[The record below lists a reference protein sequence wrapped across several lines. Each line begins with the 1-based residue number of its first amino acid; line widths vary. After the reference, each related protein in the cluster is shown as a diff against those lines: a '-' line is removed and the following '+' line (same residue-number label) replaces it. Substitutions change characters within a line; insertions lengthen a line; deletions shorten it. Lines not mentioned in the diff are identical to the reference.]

1 MLQNQTLS
9 AIISSL
15 RAFDLFSDTLDI
27 LIISF
32 VFYQLIQFARKSRA
46 GQLVK
51 GIALLIL
58 FYGFAVLL
66 DLRTVT
72 WVLNNVVTVA
82 FTAAVVIFQP
92 ELRRALERMGQTTVW
107 ANRLFG
113 NRRTDP
119 SLRGVWQSAVVA
131 ICDAAEQ
138 LSDTRTGALM
148 VLERRNN
155 LDEIIRTGTP
165 MHADVIPE
173 MLGTIFYEGTPL
185 HDGAVVIRDG
195 VIVAA
200 GCVLPLS
207 NNLDMGK
214 DMGTRHRAGL
224 GMSENS
230 DAIVVVVSEE
240 TGIIS
245 LAKNGVLIRRLDRQ
259 NLFNLLQEEVVPPEE
274 TEEDNESVLKKL
286 LRKGGNAPQ
295 GRKSLMDNRVV
306 SILMAL
312 ACGLATW
319 LVVTIYIDPQGS
331 TTIRDVPINYANSA
345 TTYTNQGLDIV
356 ERPDISG
363 VTVRVEGNITSIG
376 KMTSSDIMVYPSYS
390 GVSGA
395 GKVTLRLQARVTN
408 TTDYSGNIKCTV
420 EKPYDTIDVVFDEV
434 SEKTV
439 PVTVDASAV
448 SIADGYMLN
457 KTSAVPAEITLRGPT
472 SELDQISQVVAP
484 VLSDDALA
492 DTTTTPSTLELRDE
506 NGNTITPQYTTM
518 DSDSANVTLTIYQVR
533 ELPLEVDFIGVP
545 NGFDTSS
552 LHYTLSQQKLRV
564 AGPARTVSAL
574 ESLTVTDF
582 DLAREFEMDRDY
594 QRLIE
599 LPAGVVSLDGVTNV
613 TLSFNTTDMAS
624 TTLNISNIRLVNVP
638 SNYDMEIL
646 SSLVSGVELYGP
658 KDEIE
663 ELSADSVVAQI
674 DCQSISLTVGQQT
687 IPVTIQ
693 IPSSTRIFATG
704 SYTVQCEVTAK

>member
-1 MLQNQTLS
+1 MPKPN
-9 AIISSL
+9 
-15 RAFDLFSDTLDI
+15 
-27 LIISF
+27 
-32 VFYQLIQFARKSRA
+32 
-46 GQLVK
+46 
-51 GIALLIL
+51 
-58 FYGFAVLL
+58 
-66 DLRTVT
+66 
-72 WVLNNVVTVA
+72 
-82 FTAAVVIFQP
+82 
-92 ELRRALERMGQTTVW
+92 
-107 ANRLFG
+107 
-113 NRRTDP
+113 
-119 SLRGVWQSAVVA
+119 
-131 ICDAAEQ
+131 
-138 LSDTRTGALM
+138 
-148 VLERRNN
+148 
-155 LDEIIRTGTP
+155 
-165 MHADVIPE
+165 
-173 MLGTIFYEGTPL
+173 
-185 HDGAVVIRDG
+185 
-195 VIVAA
+195 
-200 GCVLPLS
+200 
-207 NNLDMGK
+207 
-214 DMGTRHRAGL
+214 
-224 GMSENS
+224 
-230 DAIVVVVSEE
+230 
-240 TGIIS
+240 
-245 LAKNGVLIRRLDRQ
+245 
-259 NLFNLLQEEVVPPEE
+259 
-274 TEEDNESVLKKL
+274 
-286 LRKGGNAPQ
+286 NAPQ

-613 TLSFNTTDMAS
+613 TLSFDTTDMAS

-663 ELSADSVVAQI
+663 ELSAKYGLDVQLDKLITEISVGEQQRTEILKALYHGAELLILDEPSAALTDIEVEGLFAIMHKLIGEGKSIIFISHKMREVLRISDRITILRLGKVVGTVNRADTDGQKLANLMIGKELTESQYEKIDASGAEVVAELDHVDFNKESKHSGLSDLSLKIHAGEIVGVAGVDGNGQTQLAQLI
-674 DCQSISLTVGQQT
+674 TGVLAPDAGEVHLKGKRVAVFDPNGFIEHGVCHVPEDRNLQGLIGDMSIAENLVLKDADDARFSKGHGLLLKKRAIGDYARRMAEKYDVRCTSVDQSVRSLSGGNQQKV
-687 IPVTIQ
+687 ILARELENDPALLVMAH
-693 IPSSTRIFATG
+693 PTRLGYRRDELCA
-704 SYTVQCEVTAK
+704 

>member
-1 MLQNQTLS
+1 MPKPN
-9 AIISSL
+9 
-15 RAFDLFSDTLDI
+15 
-27 LIISF
+27 
-32 VFYQLIQFARKSRA
+32 
-46 GQLVK
+46 
-51 GIALLIL
+51 
-58 FYGFAVLL
+58 
-66 DLRTVT
+66 
-72 WVLNNVVTVA
+72 
-82 FTAAVVIFQP
+82 
-92 ELRRALERMGQTTVW
+92 
-107 ANRLFG
+107 
-113 NRRTDP
+113 
-119 SLRGVWQSAVVA
+119 
-131 ICDAAEQ
+131 
-138 LSDTRTGALM
+138 
-148 VLERRNN
+148 
-155 LDEIIRTGTP
+155 
-165 MHADVIPE
+165 
-173 MLGTIFYEGTPL
+173 
-185 HDGAVVIRDG
+185 
-195 VIVAA
+195 
-200 GCVLPLS
+200 
-207 NNLDMGK
+207 
-214 DMGTRHRAGL
+214 
-224 GMSENS
+224 
-230 DAIVVVVSEE
+230 
-240 TGIIS
+240 
-245 LAKNGVLIRRLDRQ
+245 
-259 NLFNLLQEEVVPPEE
+259 
-274 TEEDNESVLKKL
+274 
-286 LRKGGNAPQ
+286 NAPQ

-395 GKVTLRLQARVTN
+395 GKVTLRLQARVT
-408 TTDYSGNIKCTV
+408 
-420 EKPYDTIDVVFDEV
+420 
-434 SEKTV
+434 
-439 PVTVDASAV
+439 

-582 DLAREFEMDRDY
+582 DLAREFELDRDY

-613 TLSFNTTDMAS
+613 TLSFDTTDMAS

>member
-1 MLQNQTLS
+1 MPKPN
-9 AIISSL
+9 
-15 RAFDLFSDTLDI
+15 
-27 LIISF
+27 
-32 VFYQLIQFARKSRA
+32 
-46 GQLVK
+46 
-51 GIALLIL
+51 
-58 FYGFAVLL
+58 
-66 DLRTVT
+66 
-72 WVLNNVVTVA
+72 
-82 FTAAVVIFQP
+82 
-92 ELRRALERMGQTTVW
+92 
-107 ANRLFG
+107 
-113 NRRTDP
+113 
-119 SLRGVWQSAVVA
+119 
-131 ICDAAEQ
+131 
-138 LSDTRTGALM
+138 
-148 VLERRNN
+148 
-155 LDEIIRTGTP
+155 
-165 MHADVIPE
+165 
-173 MLGTIFYEGTPL
+173 
-185 HDGAVVIRDG
+185 
-195 VIVAA
+195 
-200 GCVLPLS
+200 
-207 NNLDMGK
+207 
-214 DMGTRHRAGL
+214 
-224 GMSENS
+224 
-230 DAIVVVVSEE
+230 
-240 TGIIS
+240 
-245 LAKNGVLIRRLDRQ
+245 
-259 NLFNLLQEEVVPPEE
+259 
-274 TEEDNESVLKKL
+274 
-286 LRKGGNAPQ
+286 NAPQ

-533 ELPLEVDFIGVP
+533 ELPLEVD
-545 NGFDTSS
+545 
-552 LHYTLSQQKLRV
+552 
-564 AGPARTVSAL
+564 
-574 ESLTVTDF
+574 
-582 DLAREFEMDRDY
+582 RDY

-613 TLSFNTTDMAS
+613 TLSFDTTDMAS

>member
-1 MLQNQTLS
+1 MPKPN
-9 AIISSL
+9 
-15 RAFDLFSDTLDI
+15 
-27 LIISF
+27 
-32 VFYQLIQFARKSRA
+32 
-46 GQLVK
+46 
-51 GIALLIL
+51 
-58 FYGFAVLL
+58 
-66 DLRTVT
+66 
-72 WVLNNVVTVA
+72 
-82 FTAAVVIFQP
+82 
-92 ELRRALERMGQTTVW
+92 
-107 ANRLFG
+107 
-113 NRRTDP
+113 
-119 SLRGVWQSAVVA
+119 
-131 ICDAAEQ
+131 
-138 LSDTRTGALM
+138 
-148 VLERRNN
+148 
-155 LDEIIRTGTP
+155 
-165 MHADVIPE
+165 
-173 MLGTIFYEGTPL
+173 
-185 HDGAVVIRDG
+185 
-195 VIVAA
+195 
-200 GCVLPLS
+200 
-207 NNLDMGK
+207 
-214 DMGTRHRAGL
+214 
-224 GMSENS
+224 
-230 DAIVVVVSEE
+230 
-240 TGIIS
+240 
-245 LAKNGVLIRRLDRQ
+245 
-259 NLFNLLQEEVVPPEE
+259 
-274 TEEDNESVLKKL
+274 
-286 LRKGGNAPQ
+286 NAPQ

-408 TTDYSGNIKCTV
+408 TTDYPGNIKCIV
-420 EKPYDTIDVVFDEV
+420 EKPYDTIDVMFDEV

-574 ESLTVTDF
+574 ESLTVTDV

-613 TLSFNTTDMAS
+613 TLSFDTTDMAS

>member
-1 MLQNQTLS
+1 MPKPN
-9 AIISSL
+9 
-15 RAFDLFSDTLDI
+15 
-27 LIISF
+27 
-32 VFYQLIQFARKSRA
+32 
-46 GQLVK
+46 
-51 GIALLIL
+51 
-58 FYGFAVLL
+58 
-66 DLRTVT
+66 
-72 WVLNNVVTVA
+72 
-82 FTAAVVIFQP
+82 
-92 ELRRALERMGQTTVW
+92 
-107 ANRLFG
+107 
-113 NRRTDP
+113 
-119 SLRGVWQSAVVA
+119 
-131 ICDAAEQ
+131 
-138 LSDTRTGALM
+138 
-148 VLERRNN
+148 
-155 LDEIIRTGTP
+155 
-165 MHADVIPE
+165 
-173 MLGTIFYEGTPL
+173 
-185 HDGAVVIRDG
+185 
-195 VIVAA
+195 
-200 GCVLPLS
+200 
-207 NNLDMGK
+207 
-214 DMGTRHRAGL
+214 
-224 GMSENS
+224 
-230 DAIVVVVSEE
+230 
-240 TGIIS
+240 
-245 LAKNGVLIRRLDRQ
+245 
-259 NLFNLLQEEVVPPEE
+259 
-274 TEEDNESVLKKL
+274 
-286 LRKGGNAPQ
+286 NAPQ

-506 NGNTITPQYTTM
+506 NGNTIAPQYTTM

-545 NGFDTSS
+545 NGFDTNS

-613 TLSFNTTDMAS
+613 TLSFDTTDMTS

-674 DCQSISLTVGQQT
+674 DCQRHQPDGRPADHPGHHPDPVLHPHLRHRQLHGTVRGHGEIKSAHPANGPLGGRLPRSGWGREPWFECLSLSQLH
-687 IPVTIQ
+687 
-693 IPSSTRIFATG
+693 
-704 SYTVQCEVTAK
+704 

>member
-165 MHADVIPE
+165 VNSAVNLE
-173 MLGTIFYEGTPL
+173 VLGTIFYEGTPL

-286 LRKGGNAPQ
+286 LRKGGNAPHA
-295 GRKSLMDNRVV
+295 K
-306 SILMAL
+306 
-312 ACGLATW
+312 
-319 LVVTIYIDPQGS
+319 
-331 TTIRDVPINYANSA
+331 
-345 TTYTNQGLDIV
+345 
-356 ERPDISG
+356 
-363 VTVRVEGNITSIG
+363 
-376 KMTSSDIMVYPSYS
+376 
-390 GVSGA
+390 
-395 GKVTLRLQARVTN
+395 
-408 TTDYSGNIKCTV
+408 
-420 EKPYDTIDVVFDEV
+420 
-434 SEKTV
+434 
-439 PVTVDASAV
+439 
-448 SIADGYMLN
+448 
-457 KTSAVPAEITLRGPT
+457 AE
-472 SELDQISQVVAP
+472 
-484 VLSDDALA
+484 
-492 DTTTTPSTLELRDE
+492 
-506 NGNTITPQYTTM
+506 
-518 DSDSANVTLTIYQVR
+518 
-533 ELPLEVDFIGVP
+533 
-545 NGFDTSS
+545 
-552 LHYTLSQQKLRV
+552 
-564 AGPARTVSAL
+564 
-574 ESLTVTDF
+574 
-582 DLAREFEMDRDY
+582 
-594 QRLIE
+594 
-599 LPAGVVSLDGVTNV
+599 
-613 TLSFNTTDMAS
+613 
-624 TTLNISNIRLVNVP
+624 
-638 SNYDMEIL
+638 
-646 SSLVSGVELYGP
+646 
-658 KDEIE
+658 
-663 ELSADSVVAQI
+663 
-674 DCQSISLTVGQQT
+674 
-687 IPVTIQ
+687 
-693 IPSSTRIFATG
+693 
-704 SYTVQCEVTAK
+704 

>member
-1 MLQNQTLS
+1 MP
-9 AIISSL
+9 
-15 RAFDLFSDTLDI
+15 
-27 LIISF
+27 
-32 VFYQLIQFARKSRA
+32 KS
-46 GQLVK
+46 
-51 GIALLIL
+51 
-58 FYGFAVLL
+58 
-66 DLRTVT
+66 
-72 WVLNNVVTVA
+72 N
-82 FTAAVVIFQP
+82 
-92 ELRRALERMGQTTVW
+92 
-107 ANRLFG
+107 
-113 NRRTDP
+113 
-119 SLRGVWQSAVVA
+119 
-131 ICDAAEQ
+131 
-138 LSDTRTGALM
+138 
-148 VLERRNN
+148 
-155 LDEIIRTGTP
+155 
-165 MHADVIPE
+165 
-173 MLGTIFYEGTPL
+173 
-185 HDGAVVIRDG
+185 
-195 VIVAA
+195 
-200 GCVLPLS
+200 
-207 NNLDMGK
+207 
-214 DMGTRHRAGL
+214 
-224 GMSENS
+224 
-230 DAIVVVVSEE
+230 
-240 TGIIS
+240 
-245 LAKNGVLIRRLDRQ
+245 
-259 NLFNLLQEEVVPPEE
+259 
-274 TEEDNESVLKKL
+274 
-286 LRKGGNAPQ
+286 NAPQ

-552 LHYTLSQQKLRV
+552 LHLEPAEAARSRPGPHRQC
-564 AGPARTVSAL
+564 AGKP
-574 ESLTVTDF
+574 
-582 DLAREFEMDRDY
+582 DRD
-594 QRLIE
+594 RL
-599 LPAGVVSLDGVTNV
+599 
-613 TLSFNTTDMAS
+613 
-624 TTLNISNIRLVNVP
+624 
-638 SNYDMEIL
+638 
-646 SSLVSGVELYGP
+646 
-658 KDEIE
+658 
-663 ELSADSVVAQI
+663 
-674 DCQSISLTVGQQT
+674 
-687 IPVTIQ
+687 
-693 IPSSTRIFATG
+693 
-704 SYTVQCEVTAK
+704 